1 MGDDVCRRS
10 SLSPRGSNEIV
21 TVGDVSALERRSPNE
36 ALTLDAGVFVLLKHL
51 FQVAISIKF
60 EAKYV
65 YLKYLHYI
73 QKNEVKGFDKFCT
86 NIPFNKI

>member
-1 MGDDVCRRS
+1 VGDDVCRRS

-60 EAKYV
+60 EAKY
-65 YLKYLHYI
+65 LKYLHYI
-73 QKNEVKGFDKFCT
+73 QKDKVKGFDKFCT
-86 NIPFNKI
+86 NIP